1 MKKFKIKQLKNL
13 ILTVLFI
20 CSILQLNS
28 CKQNNKPKEMK
39 EIKRDNVIINYN
51 ITGNGDATLLFVHG
65 SYIDQTYWEK
75 QVKYFSS
82 NYTVVTLDLPGH
94 GKSGTKRTQ
103 WSTESFAEDVIA
115 VIKELDLKNVILIG
129 HSWAGDVNLIVAT
142 SYPKPII
149 GFIAIDFFKNA
160 AIALSPEHQQQ
171 AASIE
176 QKLKIDFA
184 NTNEQY
190 ARMSL
195 LTKETPIEITNRV
208 VKDYRNAYQPMGK
221 EITSEIF
228 NLLFKT
234 EKQLL
239 PQLKFK
245 LFLINVDYQPTN
257 EEPLKRYTRNG
268 YEVLHL
274 KGTCHYPMLENPE
287 ELNKLLQQTIQK
299 ISNISQ

>member
-1 MKKFKIKQLKNL
+1 
-13 ILTVLFI
+13 
-20 CSILQLNS
+20 
-28 CKQNNKPKEMK
+28 MK
-39 EIKRDNVIINYN
+39 EIKRDNSIINYQ
-51 ITGNGDATLLFVHG
+51 ITGSGDTTLLFVHG

-75 QVKYFSS
+75 QVKYFNP

-94 GKSGTKRTQ
+94 GNSGTERKH
-103 WSTESFAEDVIA
+103 WSTQGFAEDVIT
-115 VIKELDLKNVILIG
+115 VIKELNLKNVILVG
-129 HSWAGDVNLIVAT
+129 HSWGGDINLIAAT
-142 SYPKPII
+142 SYSTPVL

-160 AIALSPEHQQQ
+160 ATALLPEYQQQ
-171 AASIE
+171 AVSIE
-176 QKLKIDFA
+176 QKLKTDFS

-190 ARMSL
+190 ARMAL

-228 NLLFKT
+228 NLLFET
-234 EKQLL
+234 EKKLL

-245 LFLINVDYQPTN
+245 LFLINVNYQPTN
-257 EEPLKRYTRNG
+257 EEPLKKYAGSG

-287 ELNKLLQQTIQK
+287 ELNKLLQQAIQK
-299 ISNISQ
+299 ISKNSQ

>member
-51 ITGNGDATLLFVHG
+51 ITGNGDTTLLFVHG

-75 QVKYFSS
+75 QVKYFSP

-94 GKSGTKRTQ
+94 GKSGTERTQ
-103 WSTESFAEDVIA
+103 WSTESFAKDVIA
-115 VIKELDLKNVILIG
+115 VIKKLDLKNVILIG
-129 HSWAGDVNLIVAT
+129 HSWAGDVNLIAAV

-149 GFIAIDFFKNA
+149 GFIAVDYFKNA
-160 AIALSPEHQQQ
+160 AIPLSPEFQQQ
-171 AASIE
+171 ADSIE
-176 QKLKIDFA
+176 QKLKTDFA
-184 NTNEQY
+184 NNNEQY
-190 ARMSL
+190 ATNAL
-195 LTKETPIEITNRV
+195 LTKQTPIEISNRV
-208 VKDYRNAYQPMGK
+208 IKDYRNAYKPMGK
-221 EITSEIF
+221 KITSEIF
-228 NLLFKT
+228 NVLFES
-234 EKQLL
+234 EKKLL

-257 EEPLKRYTRNG
+257 EEPLKKYTGSG
-268 YEVLHL
+268 YEVSHL
-274 KGTCHYPMLENPE
+274 KGTCHYPMLENAE
-287 ELNKLLQQTIQK
+287 QFNKVLQQTIQK
-299 ISNISQ
+299 ILGK